1 MLHRDR
7 DGLICDL
14 AETYGV
20 IDMKALP
27 TDTLAALACGLG
39 PDSRTMR
46 ALTGRKLTLQEQLLA
61 MLTDSVRMVLC
72 ALAGHE
78 PLPSVYDTLTAAPD
92 TAGSASAADFEAAR
106 AAWMKEG

>member
-7 DGLICDL
+7 DGLVCDL

-20 IDMKALP
+20 FDMTALP

-61 MLTDSVRMVLC
+61 TLTDSVRMVLS
-72 ALAGHE
+72 ALTGRE
-78 PLPSVYDTLTAAPD
+78 PPPSVYMALTAEPD
-92 TAGSASAADFEAAR
+92 TGGSGSAADFEAAR
-106 AAWMKEG
+106 AAWMKEE